1 MMEPEKGEM
10 KETVVVVVVGD
21 IGEGEE
27 DGGEVFDMIVD
38 ERGMKEE
45 VMGRGEWRWSI
56 RRIEVNAGNEIGLV
70 STGFGV

>member
-1 MMEPEKGEM
+1 M

-21 IGEGEE
+21 IREGEE
-27 DGGEVFDMIVD
+27 DGGEVLDMIVD

-56 RRIEVNAGNEIGLV
+56 RRIEVNAGNKNGLV
-70 STGFGV
+70 STVFGV